1 MKILNY
7 RIIVHIFSAFL
18 VVAGSCASGFSAMP
32 EQKTFKAANNNI
44 NTLSVLDSIRVYTGN
59 TAGKDK
65 IISLR
70 IEGYTCK
77 PALSKLW
84 RCTTHL
90 ENWNHETAI
99 VQSRIEK
106 VVQEASDVSFGRLWK
121 NPEISHVSQAYSEWE
136 VGQYL
141 KLGELNTKYFRWR
154 SLKGTD
160 YLKLLPGKQGF
171 VEEYLWQNEQLSKIV
186 SFSLSHRDGYTRYVI
201 EIPYE

>member
-1 MKILNY
+1 
-7 RIIVHIFSAFL
+7 
-18 VVAGSCASGFSAMP
+18 MP

-44 NTLSVLDSIRVYTGN
+44 NTLSVLDSIRVCTGN

-121 NPEISHVSQAYSEWE
+121 NPEISHVSKAYS
-136 VGQYL
+136 
-141 KLGELNTKYFRWR
+141 KY
-154 SLKGTD
+154 
-160 YLKLLPGKQGF
+160 
-171 VEEYLWQNEQLSKIV
+171 
-186 SFSLSHRDGYTRYVI
+186 
-201 EIPYE
+201 